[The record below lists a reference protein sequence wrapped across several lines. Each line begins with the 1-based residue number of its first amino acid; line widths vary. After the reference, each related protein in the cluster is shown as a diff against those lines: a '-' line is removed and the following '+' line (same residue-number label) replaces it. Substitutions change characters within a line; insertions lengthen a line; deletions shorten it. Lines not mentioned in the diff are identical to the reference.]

1 MDAQRGSISSVGRSP
16 RNMNMNWTGSN
27 GALNGATG
35 GGGGGEEEEEE
46 EEVDVVTGSV
56 AGAVP
61 AAVALTLQVRNRFI
75 W

>member
-1 MDAQRGSISSVGRSP
+1 
-16 RNMNMNWTGSN
+16 MNMNWTGSN

-35 GGGGGEEEEEE
+35 GGGGGGGEGEEEE

-56 AGAVP
+56 AGVVP

-75 W
+75 